1 MLYATSLLHSL
12 VVVSLGIGFLIT
24 HVRQERASALCR
36 LMCWHGLNELA
47 LLHKCSEQLSLS
59 IWCPFPLPI
68 ESTGCSTQVA
78 GSFQAGSCQSETPG
92 PDSPHA
98 HLRTNWPAG
107 PAEDSEEAA
116 APGSFTSHHTSLDA
130 DSSQLSTSFPPNLPG
145 LLTTHARSG
154 SEELNLHEAES
165 SRASSRI
172 PAHSALSR
180 MLQEN
185 SAQEHSL
192 EEGAA
197 WSLGAGGTTAE
208 DA

>member
-1 MLYATSLLHSL
+1 M
-12 VVVSLGIGFLIT
+12 
-24 HVRQERASALCR
+24 
-36 LMCWHGLNELA
+36 
-47 LLHKCSEQLSLS
+47 
-59 IWCPFPLPI
+59 
-68 ESTGCSTQVA
+68 
-78 GSFQAGSCQSETPG
+78 
-92 PDSPHA
+92 D
-98 HLRTNWPAG
+98 WPAG

-116 APGSFTSHHTSLDA
+116 APDSFTSHHTSPDA

-185 SAQEHSL
+185 SAQEHGL
-192 EEGAA
+192 EEVAA
-197 WSLGAGGTTAE
+197 WSLGAGGTTQRMHSLSLCCAHVHRLHMTISYQTNQPCASLQQIVE
-208 DA
+208 LT

>member
-1 MLYATSLLHSL
+1 
-12 VVVSLGIGFLIT
+12 
-24 HVRQERASALCR
+24 
-36 LMCWHGLNELA
+36 MCWHALSELA
-47 LLHKCSEQLSLS
+47 LLHNCSEELSLRYS
-59 IWCPFPLPI
+59 PFPLPI
-68 ESTGCSTQVA
+68 ESTGWSTQVA
-78 GSFQAGSCQSETPG
+78 GSFQPGSCQCKTPG
-92 PDSPHA
+92 PESPHA
-98 HLRTNWPAG
+98 HLRMNWPAG

-116 APGSFTSHHTSLDA
+116 ALDSFTSHHTSPDA

-145 LLTTHARSG
+145 LLTTHARSR

-197 WSLGAGGTTAE
+197 WSLGAGGTAAE
-208 DA
+208 GT

>member
-1 MLYATSLLHSL
+1 M
-12 VVVSLGIGFLIT
+12 
-24 HVRQERASALCR
+24 
-36 LMCWHGLNELA
+36 
-47 LLHKCSEQLSLS
+47 K
-59 IWCPFPLPI
+59 
-68 ESTGCSTQVA
+68 
-78 GSFQAGSCQSETPG
+78 
-92 PDSPHA
+92 
-98 HLRTNWPAG
+98 WPAG

-116 APGSFTSHHTSLDA
+116 APDSFTSHHTSPDA
-130 DSSQLSTSFPPNLPG
+130 DSSQLGTSFPPNLPG